1 MGPGCFPEPRFDTIP
16 SRPPHVLLIGCGA
29 VGSVVA
35 RHLARSDS
43 IAGVTVADLDGEL
56 AKRTAAAIGS
66 GKVAATQ
73 LDAGNDAALR
83 AAMRGCGLVVN
94 ASLPRFNATIQ
105 KAARELGLLYLDPA
119 NESADPFGQSDLWK
133 QAGLT
138 ALCGMGEDPGLSNV
152 FARHASDGM
161 DRLESVK
168 VRDGDTAS
176 SPEYPFIALF
186 SPETFVEET
195 LAPSRIWRDGKYESV
210 PPFGEPEMYDFPP
223 PVGPLPVYSVDHEE
237 VDTLPRFLGKGV
249 RYVDF
254 KLALDATT
262 VQTLKLFRD
271 LRLLEPGPP
280 GGPSPRR
287 ALFAA
292 LPKPGDL
299 AGRVDGHAVVLV
311 EVAGTKD
318 GERVVHTVYA
328 GLGHREAA
336 KRFGATATAYLT
348 GSGVS
353 AGAILLA
360 DGTIRERG
368 KLSPEN
374 LDPKPFFPLLRR
386 FGIEVKERIRQERSL
401 S

>member
-1 MGPGCFPEPRFDTIP
+1 
-16 SRPPHVLLIGCGA
+16 
-29 VGSVVA
+29 VVA
-35 RHLARSDS
+35 RHLVGSDA

-66 GKVAATQ
+66 GKVAAMQ

-83 AAMRGCGLVVN
+83 VAMRGCGLVVN
-94 ASLPRFNATIQ
+94 ASLPRFNLGIQ
-105 KAARELGLLYLDPA
+105 KAARELGLHYFDPA
-119 NESADPFGQSDLWK
+119 NESADPFGDSELWK

-152 FARHASDGM
+152 FARHAADRM

-195 LAPSRIWRDGKYESV
+195 LAPSRIWREGKYESV
-210 PPFGEPEMYDFPP
+210 PPFGEPETYEFPA

-271 LRLLEPGPP
+271 LRLLDPGPP

-311 EVAGTKD
+311 EAAGEQD
-318 GERVVHTVYA
+318 GERIVHTVYA

-336 KRFGATATAYLT
+336 QRFGATATAYLT
-348 GSGVS
+348 GSGVA

-386 FGIEVKERIRQERSL
+386 FGIEVKERIRRERSL

>member
-1 MGPGCFPEPRFDTIP
+1 MAPGCLPESRFDTIP
-16 SRPPHVLLIGCGA
+16 SRPPRVLLIGCGA

-35 RHLARSDS
+35 QHLVRSDA
-43 IAGVTVADLDGEL
+43 IAGVIVADLDGEL
-56 AKRTAAAIGS
+56 AKRTAAAIGI
-66 GKVAATQ
+66 GEVAATQ
-73 LDAGNDAALR
+73 LDAGDDAALR
-83 AAMRGCGLVVN
+83 
-94 ASLPRFNATIQ
+94 
-105 KAARELGLLYLDPA
+105 
-119 NESADPFGQSDLWK
+119 
-133 QAGLT
+133 
-138 ALCGMGEDPGLSNV
+138 
-152 FARHASDGM
+152 ASDGM

-195 LAPSRIWRDGKYESV
+195 LSPSRIWREGKYESV
-210 PPFGEPEMYDFPP
+210 PPFGEPETYEFPA
-223 PVGPLPVYSVDHEE
+223 PVGPLTVYSVDHEE

-292 LPKPGDL
+292 LTKPADL
-299 AGRVDGHAVVLV
+299 AGRVDGQAVVLV
-311 EVAGTKD
+311 EVTGMKD
-318 GERVVHTVYA
+318 EERVVRTVYA
-328 GLGHREAA
+328 GLDHREAA
-336 KRFGATATAYLT
+336 ERFGATATAYLT
-348 GSGVS
+348 GSGAA

-360 DGTIRERG
+360 DGTIGERG

-386 FGIEVKERIRQERSL
+386 FGIEVKERIRRERSL